1 MFLFFSLRSRAVG
14 KLSLSQRMIIMYF
27 NNMHVCLWPLLLLK
41 KEEWTTYACTRVGVF
56 EYVCV
61 STIHQL
67 ACEVACLQNQPGD
80 SAGRDK
86 GDGRLLVNSLR

>member
-1 MFLFFSLRSRAVG
+1 
-14 KLSLSQRMIIMYF
+14 MYF
-27 NNMHVCLWPLLLLK
+27 NNMRVCLSPLLLLQK
-41 KEEWTTYACTRVGVF
+41 DEWTCVYACTRVGVF
-56 EYVCV
+56 EYVFV

-67 ACEVACLQNQPGD
+67 ACEVAYLHNQPGD